1 MSRRR
6 ARREGNGR
14 GQWVVSRATRAF
26 WITWARTQDERRT
39 RLTSSPFEFPVPAT
53 LMSTPADTPRTASKT
68 QIPSNTQGFHCLQN
82 GAFNNSRCLR
92 GARTVPSATE
102 SGNSVG
108 FSRRAS
114 CDTTPESPWA
124 RDVGETKS
132 ARNTRFARCVI
143 RLNPA
148 CNRIPHRVG
157 TLLFR
162 RYETPWPPNQRA
174 FI

>member
-1 MSRRR
+1 MSTQVCRTGHVSLDTPRRR
-6 ARREGNGR
+6 AGR
-14 GQWVVSRATRAF
+14 SFSTELDLPLLAASRNPYLF
-26 WITWARTQDERRT
+26 D
-39 RLTSSPFEFPVPAT
+39 S
-53 LMSTPADTPRTASKT
+53 
-68 QIPSNTQGFHCLQN
+68 QGFHCLQN